1 MCCAA
6 GPMEAEASPPDGP
19 AVRALFV
26 YERVGLGSAEI
37 RGRQIAAALGADA
50 CRFTELDPAK
60 AGEYDVVVYVKRM
73 PRRETVEAVRSGGA
87 RQVADPLDNYKWRK
101 VRRVADLLDAFIGAN
116 HTHAALLASRFG
128 RPTVRIPHHH
138 CNFDEARIPPGR
150 TPATLGYVGD
160 SDHWPQTRKALR
172 GTEHR
177 LVSLL
182 DGETRDQLVEAYLGL
197 DIGVGFRHNPEKV
210 RYNSAVK
217 LANFMSFGIPAVMSV
232 ETGYLE
238 VGLHG
243 TTCLFARDAR
253 EMRLL
258 VERLA
263 GDVVWRDEMGAA
275 AYEAAR
281 SYHIR
286 TVADE
291 YRSFLESLV

>member
-1 MCCAA
+1 VT
-6 GPMEAEASPPDGP
+6 GPMGAETSTASRTT
-19 AVRALFV
+19 VRALFV

-60 AGEYDVVVYVKRM
+60 AGAYDIVVYVKRM
-73 PRRETVEAVRSGGA
+73 PPRETVEAVRRGGA

-128 RPTVRIPHHH
+128 RPAVRIPHHH
-138 CNFDEARIPPGR
+138 CNFDEVRIPSDR
-150 TPATLGYVGD
+150 APATLGYVGD
-160 SDHWPQTRKALR
+160 SDHWPQTRKAL
-172 GTEHR
+172 GNPGHR

-182 DGETRDQLVEAYLGL
+182 DGETRQQLVDAYLGI
-197 DIGVGFRHNPEKV
+197 DVGVGYRHHPDKG

-243 TTCLFARDAR
+243 TTCLFARDRR
-253 EMRLL
+253 ELRLL
-258 VERLA
+258 VDRLA
-263 GDVVWRDEMGAA
+263 RDAVRRDEMGAA

-281 SYHIR
+281 SFHIR
-286 TVADE
+286 SVAEE
-291 YRSFLESLV
+291 YRSFLETLV

>member
-1 MCCAA
+1 M
-6 GPMEAEASPPDGP
+6 GVEGQGDGSG
-19 AVRALFV
+19 VRALFV

-50 CRFTELDPAK
+50 CRFTELDPAR
-60 AGEYDVVVYVKRM
+60 AGGYDVVVYVKRI
-73 PRRETVEAVRSGGA
+73 PPRETVEALRQFGV

-101 VRRVADLLDAFIGAN
+101 VRRVADLLDAFIAAN

-128 RPTVRIPHHH
+128 RPAVRIPHHH
-138 CNFDEARIPPGR
+138 CNFDEARIPAGR
-150 TPATLGYVGD
+150 DPVTLGYVGD

-177 LVSLL
+177 LVSLQ
-182 DGETRDQLVEAYLGL
+182 DGETRQQLVDAYLGI
-197 DIGVGFRHNPEKV
+197 DIGVGYRQNPDKV

-243 TTCLFARDAR
+243 TTCLFARDGA

-258 VERLA
+258 VDRLA
-263 GDVVWRDEMGAA
+263 RDAGWRAEMGEAA
-275 AYEAAR
+275 LEAAR
-281 SYHIR
+281 GYHIR
-286 TVADE
+286 SVAGE

>member
-1 MCCAA
+1 MCCVAGPMGSEAAA
-6 GPMEAEASPPDGP
+6 GPG
-19 AVRALFV
+19 VRALFV

-37 RGRQIAAALGADA
+37 RGRQIAAELGADA
-50 CRFTELDPAK
+50 CRFTELDPEK

-73 PRRETVEAVRSGGA
+73 PPRETVEAVRRYGA

-101 VRRVADLLDAFIGAN
+101 VQRVADLLDAFIGAN
-116 HTHAALLASRFG
+116 HTHAAVLASRFG
-128 RPTVRIPHHH
+128 RPAVRIPHHH
-138 CNFDEARIPPGR
+138 CNFDEARIPAGR

-160 SDHWPQTRKALR
+160 SDHWPQTRKALD
-172 GTEHR
+172 GTDR

-182 DGETRDQLVEAYLGL
+182 DGETRERLVEAYLGI
-197 DIGVGFRHNPEKV
+197 DIGVGYRRNPDKS

-217 LANFMSFGIPAVMSV
+217 LANFMSFGIPAVLSV

-243 TTCLFARDAR
+243 TTCLFARDGH

-258 VERLA
+258 TDRLA
-263 GDVVWRDEMGAA
+263 RDAVWRDEMGAA

-281 SYHIR
+281 GYHIR
-286 TVADE
+286 TVAGE